1 MVFENQ
7 LFHKIKVSKIELTI
21 KFHQMIF
28 SIILRSG
35 KADLNLLEMKPGM
48 TELF

>member
-7 LFHKIKVSKIELTI
+7 LFHRIKVSKIELTI

-28 SIILRSG
+28 GIILRSG
-35 KADLNLLEMKPGM
+35 KQSEFIGNEARDD
-48 TELF
+48 